1 MVVNFDNGTSVDVKY
16 IYCDIEPR
24 YLEDA
29 KIKLPDNNKFVQ
41 DISFEEQREGKDSMM
56 PLMHHFGDEY
66 HWIFKIDVDNGCI
79 LNWVKGV
86 EADVYYKVCDQGGY
100 TFYNENNDEILD
112 YDGYVPNI
120 LSIDD
125 EGWGDYVSMT
135 IDGDGN
141 IVEWKENIELVREAL
156 KKDLLK
162 HGYKTQE

>member
-1 MVVNFDNGTSVDVKY
+1 MDVKR

-29 KIKLPDNNKFVQ
+29 KIKLPNSDKFVQ
-41 DISFEEQREGKDSMM
+41 DISFKEQREGKDSLM
-56 PLMHHFGDEY
+56 PLMEKFGNKYPEY
-66 HWIFKIDVDNGCI
+66 HWMFKIDVDNGRI
-79 LNWVKGV
+79 IDWTKGV

-100 TFYNENNDEILD
+100 TFYNEKDEGIID

-120 LSIDD
+120 LSIGD
-125 EGWGDYVSMT
+125 EGWGDYASMT

-141 IVEWKENIELVREAL
+141 IVEWKENPELVREAL

-162 HGYKTQE
+162 HGHKL